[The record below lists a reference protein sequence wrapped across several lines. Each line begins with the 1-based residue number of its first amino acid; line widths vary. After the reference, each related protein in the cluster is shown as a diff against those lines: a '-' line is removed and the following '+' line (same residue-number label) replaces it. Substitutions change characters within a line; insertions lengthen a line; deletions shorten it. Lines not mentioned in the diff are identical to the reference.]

1 MTTTDRTT
9 SLQALRLPDGFTDV
23 FTSRLVE
30 LDGLRLHAVTG
41 GDGPPLLLVGGWPQ
55 TWYAWRKVM
64 PALARTHTVVAVDQ
78 RGAGLSDKPD
88 DGYDAGTLAADLVAL
103 MTALGHDRFDVVGH
117 DIGTW
122 TAYALA
128 ADHPGRVGRLAVVEA
143 VIPGVVPSPPAF
155 SPAAVNQKLWQF
167 GFNRLTDLN
176 EDLVR
181 GRERL
186 FFGWQFATKAA
197 TPTTIPAYAVD
208 VYVDAITADPRALRA
223 SFAYYRALD
232 ETIAQNERRRTTRL
246 TLPVLAVGGALW
258 SGAGAPQTMRLVAD
272 DVTGVVL
279 DDCGHYPAEEQPA
292 RFTEILADFLDGT
305 PAAVLPASPSLD
317 RVGDDSPCER
327 YDTKS

>member
-1 MTTTDRTT
+1 MGMVSGMT
-9 SLQALRLPDGFTDV
+9 SLRALRLPDGFPDV

-30 LDGLRLHAVTG
+30 VNGLRLHAVTG
-41 GDGPPLLLVGGWPQ
+41 GDGPALLLIGGWPQ
-55 TWYAWRKVM
+55 TWYAWREVM
-64 PALARTHTVVAVDQ
+64 SALARRHTVVAVDS

-103 MTALGHDRFDVVGH
+103 MAALGHDRFDVVGH

-122 TAYALA
+122 TGYALA
-128 ADHPGRVGRLAVVEA
+128 ADHPERVGRLAIVEA
-143 VIPGVVPSPPAF
+143 VIPGLTPSPPF
-155 SPAAVNQKLWQF
+155 FGPDAVNLRLWQF

-176 EDLVR
+176 EELVR

-197 TPTTIPAYAVD
+197 TPTAIPAYAVD

-232 ETIAQNERRRTTRL
+232 ETIAQNEQRSKNRL

-258 SGAGAPQTMRLVAD
+258 SGANAAQTMRLAAD

-292 RFTEILADFLDGT
+292 RFVEILEDFL
-305 PAAVLPASPSLD
+305 AAD
-317 RVGDDSPCER
+317 R
-327 YDTKS
+327 

>member
-1 MTTTDRTT
+1 MGMVASMT
-9 SLQALRLPDGFTDV
+9 SLSSLRLPDGFLDV

-30 LDGLRLHAVTG
+30 VDGLRLHTVTG
-41 GDGPPLLLVGGWPQ
+41 GHGPALLLIGGWPQ
-55 TWYAWRKVM
+55 TWYAWREVM
-64 PALARTHTVVAVDQ
+64 PALARRHTVVAVDS

-103 MTALGHDRFDVVGH
+103 MAALGHDRFDVVGH

-122 TAYALA
+122 TGYALA
-128 ADHPGRVGRLAVVEA
+128 ADHPERVGRLAIVEA
-143 VIPGVVPSPPAF
+143 VIPGLTPSPPF
-155 SPAAVNQKLWQF
+155 FGPAAANLKLWQF

-176 EDLVR
+176 EELVR

-197 TPTTIPAYAVD
+197 TPTAIPAHAVD

-232 ETIAQNERRRTTRL
+232 ETIAQNEQRSKTRL

-258 SGAGAPQTMRLVAD
+258 SGENAAQTMRLAAD

-292 RFTEILADFLDGT
+292 RFAEILEDFL
-305 PAAVLPASPSLD
+305 AAN
-317 RVGDDSPCER
+317 R
-327 YDTKS
+327 

>member
-1 MTTTDRTT
+1 MTNL
-9 SLQALRLPDGFTDV
+9 SALRLPDGFPDV

-30 LDGLRLHAVTG
+30 VNGLRLHAVTG
-41 GDGPPLLLVGGWPQ
+41 GDGPALLLIGGWPQ
-55 TWYAWRKVM
+55 TWYAWREVM
-64 PALARTHTVVAVDQ
+64 PALARHHTVVAVDS

-103 MTALGHDRFDVVGH
+103 MAALGHDRFDVVGH

-128 ADHPGRVGRLAVVEA
+128 ADHSERVGRLAIVEA
-143 VIPGVVPSPPAF
+143 VIPGLTPSPPF
-155 SPAAVNQKLWQF
+155 FGPAAANLRLWQF
-167 GFNRLTDLN
+167 GFNRLDDLN
-176 EDLVR
+176 EELVR

-197 TPTTIPAYAVD
+197 TPTAIPAHAVD

-232 ETIAQNERRRTTRL
+232 ETIAQNEQRSKTRL
-246 TLPVLAVGGALW
+246 TLPVLGVGGALW
-258 SGAGAPQTMRLVAD
+258 SGENAAQTMRLAAD

-279 DDCGHYPAEEQPA
+279 ENCGHYPAEEQPA
-292 RFTEILADFLDGT
+292 RFAEILEDFL
-305 PAAVLPASPSLD
+305 AAN
-317 RVGDDSPCER
+317 R
-327 YDTKS
+327 

>member
-1 MTTTDRTT
+1 MGMVAGMT
-9 SLQALRLPDGFTDV
+9 SLSSLRLPDGFLDV

-30 LDGLRLHAVTG
+30 VNGLRLHAVTG
-41 GDGPPLLLVGGWPQ
+41 GDGPALLLVGGWPQ
-55 TWYAWRKVM
+55 TWYAWREVM
-64 PALARTHTVVAVDQ
+64 PALARQHTVVAVDS
-78 RGAGLSDKPD
+78 RGARLSDKPD

-122 TAYALA
+122 TGYALA
-128 ADHPGRVGRLAVVEA
+128 ADYPERVGRLAILEA
-143 VIPGVVPSPPAF
+143 VIPGLTPSPPF
-155 SPAAVNQKLWQF
+155 FGPAAANLRLWQF

-176 EDLVR
+176 EELVR

-197 TPTTIPAYAVD
+197 TPTAIPAYAVD

-232 ETIAQNERRRTTRL
+232 ETIAQNEQRSKTRL

-258 SGAGAPQTMRLVAD
+258 SGASAAQTMRLAAD
-272 DVTGVVL
+272 NVTGVVL
-279 DDCGHYPAEEQPA
+279 DDCGHYPAEEQPT
-292 RFTEILADFLDGT
+292 RLVEILKDFL
-305 PAAVLPASPSLD
+305 AAN
-317 RVGDDSPCER
+317 R
-327 YDTKS
+327 

>member
-1 MTTTDRTT
+1 MTTL
-9 SLQALRLPDGFTDV
+9 SSLRLPDGFLDV

-30 LDGLRLHAVTG
+30 VNGLRLHAVTG
-41 GDGPPLLLVGGWPQ
+41 GDGPALLLIGGWPQ
-55 TWYAWRKVM
+55 TWYAWREVM
-64 PALARTHTVVAVDQ
+64 PALARRHTVVAVDS

-103 MTALGHDRFDVVGH
+103 MAALGHDRFDVVGH

-122 TAYALA
+122 TGYALA
-128 ADHPGRVGRLAVVEA
+128 ADHPERVGRLAILEA
-143 VIPGVVPSPPAF
+143 LIPGLTPSPPF
-155 SPAAVNQKLWQF
+155 FGPAAVNLKLWQF

-176 EDLVR
+176 EELVR

-197 TPTTIPAYAVD
+197 TRTAIPEYAVD
-208 VYVDAITADPRALRA
+208 VYVDAITMDSRALRA

-232 ETIAQNERRRTTRL
+232 ETIAQNEQRSKTRL

-258 SGAGAPQTMRLVAD
+258 SGAGAAQTMRLAAD
-272 DVTGVVL
+272 DVTEVVL

-292 RFTEILADFLDGT
+292 RFVEILEDFLV
-305 PAAVLPASPSLD
+305 AN
-317 RVGDDSPCER
+317 R
-327 YDTKS
+327 

>member
-1 MTTTDRTT
+1 MTHL
-9 SLQALRLPDGFTDV
+9 SSLRLPDGFLDV

-30 LDGLRLHAVTG
+30 VNGQRLHAVTG
-41 GDGPPLLLVGGWPQ
+41 GDGPALLLIGGWPQ
-55 TWYAWRKVM
+55 TWYAWREVM
-64 PALARTHTVVAVDQ
+64 PALARRHTVVAVDS

-122 TAYALA
+122 TGYALA
-128 ADHPGRVGRLAVVEA
+128 ADHPARVGRLAILEA
-143 VIPGVVPSPPAF
+143 VIPGLTPSPPF
-155 SPAAVNQKLWQF
+155 FGPAAANLKLWQF

-176 EDLVR
+176 EELVR
-181 GRERL
+181 GREQL

-197 TPTTIPAYAVD
+197 TPTAIPAYAVD

-232 ETIAQNERRRTTRL
+232 ETIAQNEQRGKTRL

-258 SGAGAPQTMRLVAD
+258 SSENAAHTMRLAAD

-279 DDCGHYPAEEQPA
+279 DDCGHYPAEEQPT
-292 RFTEILADFLDGT
+292 RFVEILEDFL
-305 PAAVLPASPSLD
+305 AAN
-317 RVGDDSPCER
+317 R
-327 YDTKS
+327 

>member
-1 MTTTDRTT
+1 MGMVAGMT
-9 SLQALRLPDGFTDV
+9 SLRSLRLPDGFLDA

-30 LDGLRLHAVTG
+30 VNGLRLHAVTG
-41 GDGPPLLLVGGWPQ
+41 GDGPALLLIGGWPQ
-55 TWYAWRKVM
+55 TWYAWREVM
-64 PALARTHTVVAVDQ
+64 PALARRHTVVAVDS

-103 MTALGHDRFDVVGH
+103 MAALGHDRFDVVGH

-122 TAYALA
+122 TGYALA
-128 ADHPGRVGRLAVVEA
+128 ADHPERVGRLAILEA
-143 VIPGVVPSPPAF
+143 VIPGLTPSPPF
-155 SPAAVNQKLWQF
+155 FGPAAANLKLWQF

-176 EDLVR
+176 EELVR

-197 TPTTIPAYAVD
+197 TRTAIPAYAVD
-208 VYVDAITADPRALRA
+208 VYVDAIAADPRALQA

-232 ETIAQNERRRTTRL
+232 ETIAQNEQRSKTRL

-258 SGAGAPQTMRLVAD
+258 SGANAAQTMRLAAD

-292 RFTEILADFLDGT
+292 RFVEILEDFLE
-305 PAAVLPASPSLD
+305 AN
-317 RVGDDSPCER
+317 R
-327 YDTKS
+327 

>member
-1 MTTTDRTT
+1 MGMVASMT
-9 SLQALRLPDGFTDV
+9 SLRSLRLPDGFLDL

-30 LDGLRLHAVTG
+30 VNGLRLHAVTG
-41 GDGPPLLLVGGWPQ
+41 GDGPALLLIGGWPQ
-55 TWYAWRKVM
+55 TWYAWREVM
-64 PALARTHTVVAVDQ
+64 PALAREHTVVAVDS

-103 MTALGHDRFDVVGH
+103 MAALGHDRFDVVGH

-122 TAYALA
+122 TGYALA
-128 ADHPGRVGRLAVVEA
+128 ADHPERVGRLAIAEA
-143 VIPGVVPSPPAF
+143 VIPGLTPSPPF
-155 SPAAVNQKLWQF
+155 FGPAAANLRLWQF

-176 EDLVR
+176 EELVR

-197 TPTTIPAYAVD
+197 TPTAIPAYAVD

-232 ETIAQNERRRTTRL
+232 ETIAQNEQRGKTRL

-258 SGAGAPQTMRLVAD
+258 SGASAAQTMRLAAD

-279 DDCGHYPAEEQPA
+279 DDCGHYPAEEQPT
-292 RFTEILADFLDGT
+292 RFVEILKDFL
-305 PAAVLPASPSLD
+305 AAN
-317 RVGDDSPCER
+317 R
-327 YDTKS
+327 

>member
-1 MTTTDRTT
+1 MT
-9 SLQALRLPDGFTDV
+9 SLSSLRLPDGFLDV

-30 LDGLRLHAVTG
+30 VNGLRLHAVTG
-41 GDGPPLLLVGGWPQ
+41 GDGPALLLIGGWPQ
-55 TWYAWRKVM
+55 TWYAWREVM
-64 PALARTHTVVAVDQ
+64 PALARRHTVVAVDS

-103 MTALGHDRFDVVGH
+103 MAALGHDRFDVVGH

-122 TAYALA
+122 TGYALA
-128 ADHPGRVGRLAVVEA
+128 ADHPERVGRLAILEA
-143 VIPGVVPSPPAF
+143 LIPGLTPSPPF
-155 SPAAVNQKLWQF
+155 FGPAAVNLKLWQF

-176 EDLVR
+176 EELVR

-197 TPTTIPAYAVD
+197 RRTAIPAYAVD

-232 ETIAQNERRRTTRL
+232 ETIAQNERRSKTRL

-258 SGAGAPQTMRLVAD
+258 SGAGAAQTMRLAAD
-272 DVTGVVL
+272 DVTEVVL

-292 RFTEILADFLDGT
+292 RFVEILEDFL
-305 PAAVLPASPSLD
+305 AAD
-317 RVGDDSPCER
+317 R
-327 YDTKS
+327 